1 MSEFEKLMKSGG
13 SKRSTIQQRQQERK
27 DARKGLL
34 WLLGI
39 SLFFTIVPPH
49 FGLIIFIPTLI
60 GVFIYQGR
68 EWMG

>member
-13 SKRSTIQQRQQERK
+13 SKRSTIQQRNKDRK
-27 DARKGLL
+27 ETRNGL
-34 WLLGI
+34 WWVLGV
-39 SLFFTIVPPH
+39 SFFFSIVPPH
-49 FGLIIFIPTLI
+49 LGLIIFIPTLI